1 MTKEEKMSQEPA
13 HPRGRYFE
21 EFTVGDKMTSQG
33 RTITEAD
40 IVAFAGLSGDYNPIH
55 TDAEFAKTGM
65 FGERIAHG
73 LLILSIASGLAWQL
87 GFMAGTADA
96 FLSLDCKFAGATK
109 IGDTLRVSAE
119 VAQKRD
125 MPGSGGGMVVF
136 NVEVSNQRDEVVQK
150 GKWSVLVRGMKAA
163 G

>member
-1 MTKEEKMSQEPA
+1 MTDEMA
-13 HPRGRYFE
+13 RPRGRYFE
-21 EFTVGDKMTSQG
+21 EFAIGDKMISQG
-33 RTITEAD
+33 RTITESD
-40 IVAFAGLSGDYNPIH
+40 IVTFTGLSGDFNPIH
-55 TDAEFAKTGM
+55 IDAEFAKTAM
-65 FGERIAHG
+65 FGERVSHG

-96 FLSLDCKFAGATK
+96 FLSLDWKFTGPVK
-109 IGDTLRVSAE
+109 MGDTVKVSAE

-136 NVEVSNQRDEVVQK
+136 SVEVKNQRDEVVQR
-150 GKWSVLVRGMKAA
+150 GKWSVLVRGKPKAE